1 MAPIKKNG
9 QGKYTFN
16 DAKDKLRNYHKK
28 MMKETGI

>member
-16 DAKDKLRNYHKK
+16 DAKDKLRNYHKNIIK
-28 MMKETGI
+28 